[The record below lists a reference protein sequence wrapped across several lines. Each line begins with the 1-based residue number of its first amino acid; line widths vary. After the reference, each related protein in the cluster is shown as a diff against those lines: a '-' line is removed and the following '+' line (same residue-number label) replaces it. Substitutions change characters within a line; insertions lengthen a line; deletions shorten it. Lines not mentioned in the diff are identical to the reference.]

1 MIIVSNT
8 SPLCYLVLIGHA
20 DVLVK
25 LYGEIHVTRKVLE
38 ELRHP
43 DAPPS
48 VRQWATT
55 PPAWL
60 KIHSDPEEPDQT
72 LATLDPGERTALRL
86 AELLRSDVVLLDE
99 AAARSLAGQR
109 GGKYFLI
116 SSDCSGWA
124 PNTARVSVAE
134 NIFGPWEELGNP
146 CFGTNE
152 QTANTFNS
160 QSTFILPVPGRAD
173 AFIFMADRWN
183 PKNAIDGRYVW
194 LPIEFRHGA
203 PMISWHDEWDLGFF
217 NKANG

>member
-20 DVLVK
+20 DVLAK

-86 AELLRSDVVLLDE
+86 AELLRADMVLLDE
-99 AAARSLAGQR
+99 AAARSLASQR
-109 GGKYFLI
+109 GVKV
-116 SSDCSGWA
+116 SGTLGILCDA
-124 PNTARVSVAE
+124 AQTGLVKLPAALDLLRKTSFRAS
-134 NIFGPWEELGNP
+134 PEL
-146 CFGTNE
+146 
-152 QTANTFNS
+152 
-160 QSTFILPVPGRAD
+160 
-173 AFIFMADRWN
+173 W
-183 PKNAIDGRYVW
+183 
-194 LPIEFRHGA
+194 
-203 PMISWHDEWDLGFF
+203 
-217 NKANG
+217 KALYTR